1 MRGLLLLLALA
12 SAPVLAS
19 AEGDF
24 TPLFDGATLEG
35 WQVETRQGVSGGWTA
50 GQSELQVEGR
60 PGNLSTVALFG
71 DFELRLEWRIKKL
84 GNSGVFYRV
93 AERGNPANTAI
104 EFQIAD
110 PARPASQQHAD
121 RLPGAAYGLYAPTG
135 DAARPPGQWN
145 AMRIVA
151 RGPRVEH
158 WLNGRKVVEFDLAS
172 EEFARRAE
180 AAGKA
185 AGFAQAK
192 RGRIVLQDHASSVRF
207 RDIRI
212 RRLD

>member
-1 MRGLLLLLALA
+1 MLALA
-12 SAPVLAS
+12 SAPLLLAS

-24 TPLFDGATLEG
+24 RPLFDGATLEG
-35 WQVETRQGVSGGWTA
+35 WQIQARPGGAGGWTA
-50 GQSELQVEGR
+50 EQGELRVEGR
-60 PGNLSTVALFG
+60 PGNLSTVAEFG
-71 DFELRLEWRIKKL
+71 DFELRLEWRIEQL

-93 AERGNPANTAI
+93 AGNGNPASSAI

-158 WLNGRKVVEFDLAS
+158 WLNGRKVVEVDLAS
-172 EEFARRAE
+172 EAFARRAE

-192 RGRIVLQDHASSVRF
+192 RGRIVLQDHASSARF
-207 RDIRI
+207 RNLRI
-212 RRLD
+212 RKLD